1 MKKLRWG
8 ILLILLLLMF
18 DQGVKLVI
26 NQVYSFD
33 GNPLQETGVHLH
45 PEINDKDAIWAA
57 EQTERIGLSIP
68 FWIAVNAVA
77 KLFSSVFL
85 LFAIGIFSVMKAAAT
100 GKRGFRSVKY
110 IAIFL
115 SASTLAGVLGL
126 LFWGG
131 SLDWCCI
138 SVASHANG
146 NPPHLTHYIF
156 DLKDLYFAVEMLL
169 ILFFV
174 LQTFLKMLRFFAGAD
189 KEAETRFWKKELPL
203 QLKGFIRHPIRY
215 FREEKQET
223 SANAAFG

>member
-1 MKKLRWG
+1 M
-8 ILLILLLLMF
+8 LILLLLLL

-26 NQVYSFD
+26 DQVYSFD

-45 PEINDKDAIWAA
+45 PERNDRDAIWAA
-57 EQTERIGLSIP
+57 EQAERTGLSVP

-85 LFAIGIFSVMKAAAT
+85 LFAIGIFTVMKVAAT
-100 GKRGFRSVKY
+100 GEHSFRPVKY

-115 SASTLAGVLGL
+115 SATTLCSVADL

-131 SLDWCCI
+131 SLDWCCV
-138 SVASHANG
+138 SVSSHANG
-146 NPPHLTHYIF
+146 DTPDLTHYIF
-156 DLKDLYFAVEMLL
+156 DLKDIYFAVEMLL

-189 KEAETRFWKKELPL
+189 KEAETHFWKKELPS
-203 QLKGFIRHPIRY
+203 QFKRFIRHPIQY
-215 FREEKQET
+215 FQEENRET
-223 SANAAFG
+223 SANATDF